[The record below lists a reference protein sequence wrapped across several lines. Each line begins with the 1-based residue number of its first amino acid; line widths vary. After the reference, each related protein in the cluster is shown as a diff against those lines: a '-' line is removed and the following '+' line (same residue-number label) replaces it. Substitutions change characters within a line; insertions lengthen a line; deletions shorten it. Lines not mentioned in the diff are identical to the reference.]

1 MEQVLHISTKFWEG
15 KWSIKGSSDVRI
27 LDLYSSL
34 SKSYMEYFLKRKYS
48 VIGFYI

>member
-27 LDLYSSL
+27 LLYSSL